1 MWITSKTVEISAVNA
16 TFIQLKTKLIIVIN
30 NV

>member
-1 MWITSKTVEISAVNA
+1 MWITSENIEISAVNT